1 MRNNLVM
8 FFAAVLIMTSC
19 NAQTGGK
26 KEEKK
31 VNLEEMTTEQKASY
45 SYGVLLADNLKRGN
59 FEGLDAELIG
69 QAIKDVLAGNE
80 TLLDV
85 NAATVEWQVYAQ
97 SQQAKQQ
104 EKESAAFEG
113 NKEAGQKFLDENKT
127 KEGVVVL
134 PSGLQYKILKKGTGP
149 IPGPNDKVKTHYHGT
164 LIDGTVFD
172 SSVER
177 GEPISFPVG
186 GVIAGWTE
194 ALQLMPV
201 GSKWELYIPYDL
213 AYGARRAGEKIAP
226 YSTLVF
232 QVELLGIE

>member
-1 MRNNLVM
+1 MKNNVVM
-8 FFAAVLIMTSC
+8 MFVAILMMTSC
-19 NAQTGGK
+19 NAQTGH
-26 KEEKK
+26 KEDKK
-31 VNLEEMTTEQKASY
+31 VNLEEMTAEQKASY
-45 SYGVLLADNLKRGN
+45 SYGILLADNLKRGN

-69 QAIKDVLAGNE
+69 QAIKDVLSGSE

-97 SQQAKQQ
+97 TQQAKQQ
-104 EKESAAFEG
+104 EKDAAKFNE
-113 NKEAGQKFLDENKT
+113 NKEAGEKFLEENKS

-134 PSGLQYKILKKGTGP
+134 PSGLQYKIITKGDGP

-226 YSTLVF
+226 YSALVF
-232 QVELLGIE
+232 EVELLGIE